1 MKKLEIHVFPSK
13 TTSGKSYSVSL
24 LGAIL
29 SVLSVCA
36 AVAGFIM
43 FSPVRIMDNIT
54 SGNVTNVY
62 RQNAAIEKE
71 LVAVR
76 ASVDSSILKAEET
89 RLLRDSTLKMGGLGF
104 TLETTSDEER
114 AARKRKSLM
123 ELETT
128 FRKLLNAL
136 ENDSA
141 LAAKLP
147 VLHPMKGEHAVK
159 KRFEMAYDPFTDR
172 QLPHRGIDYVAVEGD
187 TVYATG
193 AGAVMEVRNHRG
205 FGLSMKIEHVKGVR
219 SLRPPREIPCPP
231 GKLCKTRSTHR
242 PHRRKRSRNEPRPA
256 LRNPTVGQLHQ
267 PRKFLHHQIGG
278 QERGQYGKFR
288 F

>member
-43 FSPVRIMDNIT
+43 FSPVHIMDNIT

-219 SLRPPREIPCPP
+219 SFYAHL
-231 GKLCKTRSTHR
+231 GKSLVPQGSFVK
-242 PHRRKRSRNEPRPA
+242 
-256 LRNPTVGQLHQ
+256 
-267 PRKFLHHQIGG
+267 
-278 QERGQYGKFR
+278 RGQPIALIGESGRETSLGLHYEIRLSGNSINPESFFITK
-288 F
+288 

>member
-62 RQNAAIEKE
+62 RQNTAIEKE

-219 SLRPPREIPCPP
+219 SFYAHL
-231 GKLCKTRSTHR
+231 GKSLVPQGSFVK
-242 PHRRKRSRNEPRPA
+242 
-256 LRNPTVGQLHQ
+256 
-267 PRKFLHHQIGG
+267 
-278 QERGQYGKFR
+278 RGQPIALIGESGRETSLGLHYEIRLSGNSINPESFFITK
-288 F
+288 

>member
-13 TTSGKSYSVSL
+13 TTSGKSYSVSF
-24 LGAIL
+24 LGA
-29 SVLSVCA
+29 VLSILGVCA
-36 AVAGFIM
+36 AVAGFLM
-43 FSPVRIMDNIT
+43 FSPVRIVDNIT

-62 RQNAAIEKE
+62 RQNAAIKKE
-71 LVAVR
+71 LVAIR
-76 ASVDSSILKAEET
+76 ASVDSSILRAEET

-104 TLETTSDEER
+104 ILETASDEER

-123 ELETT
+123 ELESS

-136 ENDSA
+136 ERDSA

-159 KRFEMAYDPFTDR
+159 KRFEMVYDPFTDS

-193 AGAVMEVRNHRG
+193 AGAVMEVRAHRG
-205 FGLSMKIEHVKGVR
+205 FGLSMKIEHVKSVR
-219 SLRPPREIPCPP
+219 SFYAHL
-231 GKLCKTRSTHR
+231 GK
-242 PHRRKRSRNEPRPA
+242 A
-256 LRNPTVGQLHQ
+256 LVPQGAFV
-267 PRKFLHHQIGG
+267 K
-278 QERGQYGKFR
+278 RGQPIALIGESGRETSLGLHYEIRLSGNSINPESFFITK
-288 F
+288 